1 MAAARRRI
9 ASRRNWPA
17 NLRVNAQGY
26 YSYQQPGTGKS
37 FGIGK
42 DFKIACDEVRTLNA
56 EVERQKGHVSLM
68 NRVLG
73 AVMTLSM
80 WCDDYEKARLG
91 GKANT
96 VKAMQS
102 QLRAIR
108 LAPFANQNMAHI
120 KPKEIADFV
129 KECAAT
135 RGATMAVSI
144 RGRLE
149 EVFREGIANGLID
162 QGKNPVEA
170 ITKPV
175 AIVTRN
181 RLSLDD
187 FKHMLKK
194 SREDKERPWMTNLL
208 ELALV
213 SGQRREDLGV
223 MMFEQSKEG
232 FLWVEQSK
240 GQEGNKTHLKIP
252 LSLRLDA
259 IDTSLE
265 DILRRCRDNV
275 VSKYILHYS
284 KRISRAAPGSKIG
297 LTTLSEQFAI
307 LRDAVILDG
316 NITVPEGKT
325 PPSLHE
331 VRSLAARLYTEQYSK
346 EFAQALLG
354 HKSSSMTDL
363 YRDVRGREW
372 TEIKLVGG

>member
-17 NLRVNAQGY
+17 NLRVNADGY

-37 FGIGK
+37 FGIGR
-42 DFKIACDEVRTLNA
+42 DFKIACAEVRMLNA

-73 AVMTLSM
+73 TVMTLSA
-80 WCDDYEKARLG
+80 WCEDYEKARLM
-91 GKANT
+91 GKPNT

-102 QLRAIR
+102 QLRAIKS
-108 LAPFANQNMAHI
+108 APFANQNITHI

-129 KECAAT
+129 IACIDT
-135 RGATMAVSI
+135 RGATMALSI

-149 EVFREGIANGLID
+149 ELFQSAIARGLIEV
-162 QGKNPVEA
+162 GKNPVEA
-170 ITKPV
+170 IEKPV
-175 AIVTRN
+175 AIVSRN
-181 RLSLDD
+181 RLTLED
-187 FKHMLKK
+187 FVHILAKARK
-194 SREDKERPWMTNLL
+194 DKERPWMTNLL

-223 MMFEQSKEG
+223 MMFEQSKDG

-252 LSLRLDA
+252 LTLRLGVLE
-259 IDTSLE
+259 TSIE

-275 VSKYILHYS
+275 VSKYVLHYS
-284 KRISRAAPGSKIG
+284 KRMGKAAPGSKIA
-297 LTTLSEQFAI
+297 LSTLSEQFAI
-307 LRDAVILDG
+307 VRDAVILDG
-316 NITVPEGKT
+316 KITVPEGKT

-372 TEIKLVGG
+372 TEIKLAGA

>member
-9 ASRRNWPA
+9 ASRRGWPA

-42 DFKIACDEVRTLNA
+42 NFKIACAEVRTLNA

-170 ITKPV
+170 ITKPF

-194 SREDKERPWMTNLL
+194 SREDKDRPWMTNLL

-372 TEIKLVGG
+372 TEIKLAGG